1 MVIAHIQFRH
11 PAFNAEGVSQGL
23 STLRANVVLA
33 QIELRARAERHM
45 RRRQRRDAPNKGPR
59 RQARARARTSGSTG
73 AMGAA
78 QRESSKKALR
88 CSATTDSW
96 SRRRAEKPWKGEKRN
111 KAVTERSGGRKVVAQ
126 LFMDPPTL
134 GKATK
139 SRRKEE
145 GVSALLSLASWQRGR
160 ARHGPRR
167 CPRLRRRRT
176 TRWSVSSTTSSMW
189 AGSAV
194 SPTARRSRNHS
205 AASLMVCISTALST
219 HTRRA
224 HRRLRVHTLI
234 AKSV

>member
-1 MVIAHIQFRH
+1 
-11 PAFNAEGVSQGL
+11 
-23 STLRANVVLA
+23 
-33 QIELRARAERHM
+33 M
-45 RRRQRRDAPNKGPR
+45 RRCQRRDAPNKGPR

-111 KAVTERSGGRKVVAQ
+111 KAVTEESGGRKVVAQ
-126 LFMDPPTL
+126 LFMDRQAPSQPRQ
-134 GKATK
+134 GNQEP
-139 SRRKEE
+139 SERGGSQR
-145 GVSALLSLASWQRGR
+145 ALLSLASWQRGR

-176 TRWSVSSTTSSMW
+176 TRWSVSSTISLMW

-219 HTRRA
+219 PTRA
-224 HRRLRVHTLI
+224 VHTD
-234 AKSV
+234 ACACTP